1 MLTTMAGDFI
11 AVHRA
16 AVAGIATVVMHRVG
30 IEDLT
35 PFAWLI
41 DTEAIAVAGHRRKV
55 TDHDDAGA
63 SRGWRHGSIHV
74 PAQTRC
80 P

>member
-1 MLTTMAGDFI
+1 MAGDFI
-11 AVHRA
+11 AVHRT

-55 TDHDDAGA
+55 
-63 SRGWRHGSIHV
+63 
-74 PAQTRC
+74 C
-80 P
+80 